1 MSYLMFAFSN
11 PSGGASGGGGS
22 LLMNLL
28 PIVAI
33 FVIFYFILIRP
44 QQKKQKEH
52 RNMISELN
60 RGDKIVTNGGLY
72 GKVVDVKENVLVIK
86 IADDVKV
93 ELVKTAV
100 ATVLEKKE

>member
-1 MSYLMFAFSN
+1 MSYLMFLYSAGA
-11 PSGGASGGGGS
+11 GGSEGGGS
-22 LLMNLL
+22 LLVNLL

-52 RNMISELN
+52 RDMVSKLS
-60 RGDKIVTNGGLY
+60 RGDRIVTNGGLH
-72 GKVVDVKENVLVIK
+72 GKVVDVKDHIIVIK
-86 IADDVKV
+86 ISDDVKV

-100 ATVLEKKE
+100 ATVLEKKEE